1 MEIKTLSATFGRL
14 ENKTLPLS
22 PGLNVIEAGN
32 ESGKTTWMAFL
43 RVMLYGLNTRDRSPR
58 ADKHRYLPW
67 SGAPMQGRMDLIYNG
82 ENITIRRSTARV
94 NSPMGAFA
102 AEYTDTTTPVPD
114 LTSASLGET
123 LLGVPQDV
131 FERSAFI
138 RQSGVPIDQ
147 SASLERRIV
156 SLITTGEED
165 SSYTDA
171 ADRLRKQLNR
181 RRYNKTGLLPQLES
195 EISALEATLSEIDTL
210 ETAAQSFEAARDN
223 LLKQDT
229 YLRHQLELLDAADNA
244 HRAAQLNAA
253 RRELDTANIVYN
265 DTVAR
270 IAHLPSRDE
279 LTALTGEFSAL
290 ETMRE
295 SIATA
300 RARVSDLSA
309 LLEQSQQQ
317 LDTHPF
323 APQTPEEA
331 ASALPPDAKHLR
343 FPYLPHFIAA
353 VFGAALFCVLRSIA
367 HLPLLPTIACAV
379 LTVTVLASLI
389 TRRQKLRESEIAR
402 KNTAR
407 QETLA
412 AYTTLYR
419 EVEEKRAA
427 HRTAL
432 DTYRTLSADYEL
444 HLSRIL
450 ACVQRFHPVHSLS
463 EAQRAV
469 ENAVSLYAALGIAMQ
484 TKKQAQLRFDLL
496 SENTPD
502 VPAIFSEAPALSRSE
517 VERGLAD
524 TAARL
529 SELQRNLHTTLGRS
543 QALGDPLLIRA
554 DLEQKRGRY
563 QQLTK
568 EYEAI
573 SLAQTVLDSANTAMQ
588 NRFSPALGEKAA
600 NIFTKLTKG
609 KYNKVLLDRKLIP
622 STQESGGI
630 LSREVHSLSQGTADQ
645 LYLAVRLAICDLVLP
660 AEKCVPIFL
669 DDALVTFDDT
679 RMAAALDLLVELSEH
694 RQILLF
700 TCQQRELA
708 YLRTAHPGRYHAV
721 TLF

>member
-1 MEIKTLSATFGRL
+1 MEIKTFSATFGRL
-14 ENKTLPLS
+14 ENETLTLS
-22 PGLNVIEAGN
+22 PGLNIIEAGN

-43 RVMLYGLNTRDRSPR
+43 RVMLYGLNTRDRTPR

-67 SGAPMQGRMDLIYNG
+67 SGTPMQGRVDLIYNG
-82 ENITIRRSTARV
+82 ERLTIRRSTTRA
-94 NSPMGAFA
+94 NSPMGAFS

-138 RQSGVPIDQ
+138 RQSGIPIDQ
-147 SASLERRIV
+147 SASLERRIA

-195 EISALEATLSEIDTL
+195 EISALESTLSEISALDS
-210 ETAAQSFEAARDN
+210 AAHNYEAARDK
-223 LLKQDT
+223 LLKQDA
-229 YLRHQLELLDAADNA
+229 YLRRQLTLLDAADNA
-244 HRAAQLNAA
+244 HRAAKLDEA
-253 RRELDTANIVYN
+253 RRDLVAANTIYN
-265 DTVAR
+265 NSAAR
-270 IAHLPSRDE
+270 IAKAPSREE
-279 LTALTGEFSAL
+279 LTTLTGDLAAV
-290 ETMRE
+290 ETLRS
-295 SIATA
+295 SIETA
-300 RARVSDLSA
+300 HERVSELSS
-309 LLEQSQQQ
+309 LLAQSQHQ
-317 LDTHPF
+317 LDAHPF
-323 APQTPEEA
+323 APQPPEEA
-331 ASALPPDAKHLR
+331 AKSLASKTNRLR
-343 FPYLPHFIAA
+343 FPYLPHLLA
-353 VFGAALFCVLRSIA
+353 VIFAEALFVILRRVA
-367 HLPLLPTIACAV
+367 HFTLFPAIACVALTVVALAV
-379 LTVTVLASLI
+379 LI
-389 TRRQKLRESEIAR
+389 THRQKLRAAEISREDSA
-402 KNTAR
+402 K
-407 QETLA
+407 QEALD
-412 AYTTLYR
+412 AYFVLYR

-432 DTYRTLSADYEL
+432 DTHRALSADYDL

-450 ACVQRFHPVHSLS
+450 ARVQRFHPVHSLS
-463 EAQRAV
+463 EAHRAV
-469 ENAVSLYAALGIAMQ
+469 ENAFSLYAALDHAAQ
-484 TKKQAQLRFDLL
+484 TRKQAQLRFDLL
-496 SENTPD
+496 AENTPD
-502 VPAIFSEAPALSRSE
+502 LPAVPTEAPVLSRAE
-517 VERGLAD
+517 AERGLAD

-529 SELQRNLHTTLGRS
+529 TSLQRDLHTTLGRI

-554 DLEQKRGRY
+554 DLEQKRSRHE
-563 QQLTK
+563 QLAK

-573 SLAQTVLDSANTAMQ
+573 SLAQAVLTSANTTMQ

-622 STQESGGI
+622 STQERGDI

-660 AEKCVPIFL
+660 EEKCVPIFL
-669 DDALVTFDDT
+669 DDALVTFDDA

-721 TLF
+721 TLS